1 MAVVQIRNG
10 YKSYNSEGYVLRNLS
25 MDVHRGEIYGL
36 LGASGCGKTTL
47 ISCLVGLRQFDRG
60 QFAVF
65 GRPGGDVLGKLGGYM
80 PQDISLQLFL
90 TIEESLTYYGMIYGL
105 KNQEIENRIKFL
117 TKFLDLKSSR
127 MNIGCLR
134 RKLSYHNT
142 SKLYIYYGRQ
152 NTIIANLYCYPICI
166 LYRPESSILYNTYA
180 CTNL

>member
-127 MNIGCLR
+127 MNIGCLSGGQ
-134 RKLSYHNT
+134 KL
-142 SKLYIYYGRQ
+142 GV
-152 NTIIANLYCYPICI
+152 PVPGFFGI
-166 LYRPESSILYNTYA
+166 LFPGIPGKRDPEIPGFEELKSRDFGIFQFVNQK
-180 CTNL
+180 